1 MWQNTNHILVNNLAT
16 TPQISQRYTKS
27 WFPLASAVGEGIP
40 LKAALQSLAPLEAL
54 AASLAN
60 SKKVSESRSLWAIA
74 RAETALW

>member
-1 MWQNTNHILVNNLAT
+1 
-16 TPQISQRYTKS
+16 
-27 WFPLASAVGEGIP
+27 
-40 LKAALQSLAPLEAL
+40 LQSLAPLEAL